1 MRGAGKP
8 PSPESFEEPAWIHV
22 APSPLSN
29 VLVHCASNTCALFG
43 LQCFPRDSQ
52 RSSSG
57 YVTPH
62 QPTTDV
68 LMEDSV
74 EAHLLT
80 DRARRRLPRWI
91 RDAPTCMSSTSSLT
105 PTATRQPNPGKD
117 GAFRFEHAR
126 WSRPLL
132 FDCADKLRSMRMP
145 AALQHRAQSALGD
158 CGLHPSQAALPCDL
172 TVGQPRMSFFEL
184 WNQTE

>member
-80 DRARRRLPRWI
+80 ETVLGGVCPGGFVTHLCPR
-91 RDAPTCMSSTSSLT
+91 
-105 PTATRQPNPGKD
+105 
-117 GAFRFEHAR
+117 
-126 WSRPLL
+126 
-132 FDCADKLRSMRMP
+132 
-145 AALQHRAQSALGD
+145 
-158 CGLHPSQAALPCDL
+158 HPH
-172 TVGQPRMSFFEL
+172 
-184 WNQTE
+184 